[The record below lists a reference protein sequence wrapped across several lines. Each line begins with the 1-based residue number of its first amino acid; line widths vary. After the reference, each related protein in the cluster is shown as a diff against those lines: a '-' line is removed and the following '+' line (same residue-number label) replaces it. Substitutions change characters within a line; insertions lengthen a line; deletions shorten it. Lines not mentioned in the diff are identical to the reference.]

1 MGCLCGDDGEKEAV
15 NRERLMQIQ
24 AKFEFFRGLYAAT
37 GYKPLWAERMFWEW
51 VKEVYGDE

>member
-1 MGCLCGDDGEKEAV
+1 MGCLCGDDGKEETVTEARL
-15 NRERLMQIQ
+15 REIQ